1 MQNKSAK
8 DILNELKN
16 LRDSNFDINEFY
28 NAYLYLTSL
37 LCKSYF
43 SVLIIEDKQNL
54 EAKYFFNNP
63 NENFITKVKE
73 ACLKAEKQD
82 FTYERY
88 EFLDTK
94 YENPHIVVFKNFNQN
109 SYIGLLLD
117 KTLQNQFNENL
128 IRTQLICDI
137 PNSYLKKDK
146 NLYLPINEE
155 SKVILEEN
163 EYKNP
168 LELFNIIIH
177 KEDFNLALLTLVNE
191 IAFRFHCSQVSIGW
205 VETKKVVTKAISS
218 VESFEKNSDV
228 INLLENLFE
237 ETSLQEEILIY
248 PSKDKSLALYESEI
262 YYNYRKASQIVS
274 IPIYYKQEICGVI
287 VCEMIDKL
295 MTKEDINLINLS
307 VNQITPWLKNLQ
319 YNQESLIK
327 KSSRKAIN
335 FFENTLSVKYTG
347 LKFIV
352 ASLLFILLISLVV
365 KVDYKVDGI
374 ASVET
379 DLITYITAPYDGIIE
394 NINKKEG
401 DDVLKDDLLLTLDTN
416 ELKLKANESKANIL
430 RYAQEAE
437 KARATYSLADMKI
450 ALSKKEEAEVS
461 LNRVDYYISQSM
473 IKAPYDGVV
482 VEGDYTKLI
491 GAPISKGDVI
501 LKVAKLGSMF
511 LRIKVNERDIDG
523 IKQSGKF
530 IFLSRPNLSYNIKI
544 DKIIPVAQ
552 VDKSEGNVFVIKAF
566 IEEKEESWW
575 RPGMSGIVKIDAGEQ
590 TIFWIATHKLV
601 DFIRI
606 YLWW

>member
-155 SKVILEEN
+155 SKVILEEK

-237 ETSLQEEILIY
+237 ETLLQEEILIY

-501 LKVAKLGSMF
+501 LKVAKLASMF

>member
-155 SKVILEEN
+155 SKVILEEK

-237 ETSLQEEILIY
+237 ETLLQEEILIY